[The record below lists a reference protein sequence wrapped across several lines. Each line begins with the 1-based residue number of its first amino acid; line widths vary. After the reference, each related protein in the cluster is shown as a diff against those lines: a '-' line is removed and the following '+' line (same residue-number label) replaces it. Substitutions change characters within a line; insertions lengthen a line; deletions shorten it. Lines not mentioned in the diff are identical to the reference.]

1 LPSLVQLEITVCP
14 GLSDI
19 PEDDWS
25 GSLTQLKY
33 LRMGGFSEEM
43 EAFPA
48 GVLNSFQHLNL
59 SESLKSL
66 WICGWA
72 KLKSVPHQLQ
82 HLTALEKLSIRDFK
96 GEGFE
101 EALPDWL
108 ANLSSLQL
116 LWIGNC
122 KNLKYMPS
130 STAIQRLSKLKEL
143 RIRECRH
150 LSKNCRKKNGSE
162 WPKISHIP
170 EIYIEVTREQVS
182 WDLSWDI
189 INYQH
194 YIFMNELLFY
204 A

>member
-1 LPSLVQLEITVCP
+1 
-14 GLSDI
+14 
-19 PEDDWS
+19 
-25 GSLTQLKY
+25 
-33 LRMGGFSEEM
+33 
-43 EAFPA
+43 
-48 GVLNSFQHLNL
+48 
-59 SESLKSL
+59 
-66 WICGWA
+66 
-72 KLKSVPHQLQ
+72 
-82 HLTALEKLSIRDFK
+82 
-96 GEGFE
+96 
-101 EALPDWL
+101 
-108 ANLSSLQL
+108 
-116 LWIGNC
+116 
-122 KNLKYMPS
+122 MPS